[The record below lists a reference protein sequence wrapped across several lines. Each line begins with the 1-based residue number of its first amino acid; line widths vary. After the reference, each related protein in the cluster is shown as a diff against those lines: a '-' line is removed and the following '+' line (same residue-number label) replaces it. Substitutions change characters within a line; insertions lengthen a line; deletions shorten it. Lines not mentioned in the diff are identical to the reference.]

1 MKNKME
7 ILELDTITSIMKSL
21 LISLISNL
29 IGKKKVATFKYKKKE
44 IIQT

>member
-21 LISLISNL
+21 LISLVSNL
-29 IGKKKVATFKYKKKE
+29 IGKKKSGYF
-44 IIQT
+44 